1 MTDTINVLELLNQQN
16 NQLVELIR
24 LLKDEYEILQKNNPE
39 KLIEINKLKNSLLLQ
54 IDSTDKLLA
63 SNTQFVEDKKSGVYV
78 KELKIIEKSLT
89 DCKNLNQVNGEIIQK
104 SQLSVERMR
113 TTLLENHTRSTLTY
127 DNKGKTSGGLSSLDL
142 KA

>member
-1 MTDTINVLELLNQQN
+1 MNVLELLNQQN
-16 NQLVELIR
+16 NQLGELIR
-24 LLKDEYEILQKNNPE
+24 LLKDEYEILQNNDPV
-39 KLIEINKLKNSLLLQ
+39 KLIEVNKSKNELLAQ

-63 SNTQFVEDKKSGVYV
+63 SNAQFVEDKNNGVY
-78 KELKIIEKSLT
+78 ETQLKTIENSLV

-113 TTLLENHTRSTLTY
+113 TTLLENHTRSSLTY

>member
-1 MTDTINVLELLNQQN
+1 MNVLELLNQQN
-16 NQLVELIR
+16 NQLGELIR
-24 LLKDEYEILQKNNPE
+24 LLKEEYEILQKNNPE
-39 KLIEINKLKNSLLLQ
+39 KLIEINQLKNKLLIQ

-63 SNTQFVEDKKSGVYV
+63 SNAQFVEDKNNGVY
-78 KELKIIEKSLT
+78 ETQLKTIENSLVN
-89 DCKNLNQVNGEIIQK
+89 CKNLNQVNGEIIQK

-113 TTLLENHTRSTLTY
+113 TTLLENHTRSSLTY

>member
-1 MTDTINVLELLNQQN
+1 VTDTTNVLELLNQQN
-16 NQLVELIR
+16 NQLGELIL
-24 LLKDEYEILQKNNPE
+24 LLKEEYEVLQNNNPE
-39 KLIEINKLKNSLLLQ
+39 KLIEINQLKNSLLLQ

-63 SNTQFVEDKKSGVYV
+63 SNTQFVEDKKSGVYA
-78 KELKIIEKSLT
+78 KELEIIKNSLI